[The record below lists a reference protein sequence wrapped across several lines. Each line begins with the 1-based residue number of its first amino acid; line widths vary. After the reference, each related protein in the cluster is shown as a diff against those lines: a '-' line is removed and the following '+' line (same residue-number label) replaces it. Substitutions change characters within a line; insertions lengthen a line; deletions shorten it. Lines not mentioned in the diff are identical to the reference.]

1 MEVDLPKP
9 AIIRKP
15 DPMDR
20 HPDEFCHDDEWLRK
34 VNPLDPRNIGHPLH
48 DAKWLE
54 LARALGRMEARRDFE
69 ILYGKKAPDDSPKT
83 KARYGRA

>member
-15 DPMDR
+15 TPIER
-20 HPDEFCHDDEWLRK
+20 HPDDPCNDDEWQRK
-34 VNPLDPRNIGHPLH
+34 VNPIDPRNIGHPLH

-54 LARALGRMEARRDFE
+54 LAEVLGRWEARRDFE
-69 ILYGKKAPDDSPKT
+69 TIHGKAPPDDRPEI
-83 KARYGRA
+83 KARYRRA